1 MSADDL
7 PAKRRTTPM
16 DCEQSAT
23 PAPVDLL
30 RDDAAARGLAALT
43 MQIESFEQK
52 AGVHHFY
59 VAATAG
65 GRRVGFLIELC
76 GSEYEPVALPTL
88 GIELPR
94 CHLMLLSTGE
104 ESDLFVA
111 AVAAV
116 YDLDLPAGH
125 MPEALEFDAV
135 CLAGEPAAPQLG
147 PMQLILFYHGHAAAR
162 RGEELRF
169 QWFLRIDITQ
179 GELGFV
185 DQAAENH
192 AHIVAALSGAAPWRH

>member
-1 MSADDL
+1 
-7 PAKRRTTPM
+7 M

-23 PAPVDLL
+23 PEPVDLL
-30 RDDAAARGLAALT
+30 RDEAAARGLAVLT
-43 MQIESFEQK
+43 MQIESVEQK
-52 AGVHHFY
+52 AGVHQFC

-76 GSEYEPVALPTL
+76 CSEHEPVALPTL

-104 ESDLFVA
+104 ESDRFVA

-116 YDLDLPAGH
+116 YDLELPAGH

-147 PMQLILFYHGHAAAR
+147 PMQLILFYHDEAAR

-192 AHIVAALSGAAPWRH
+192 AHIVAALSGAAPWQH